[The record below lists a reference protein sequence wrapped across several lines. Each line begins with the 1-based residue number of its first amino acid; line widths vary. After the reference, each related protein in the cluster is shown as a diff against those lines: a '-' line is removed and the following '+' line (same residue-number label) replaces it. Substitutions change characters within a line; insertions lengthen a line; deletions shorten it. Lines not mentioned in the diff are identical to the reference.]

1 MLEKQYFATHFE
13 VRVKHLKRRK
23 KKVTKSFTWLVRK
36 KSTAGAEV
44 LRVGRA
50 WFI

>member
-23 KKVTKSFTWLVRK
+23 KRVRPAQWENTV
-36 KSTAGAEV
+36 SWAL
-44 LRVGRA
+44 LRPP
-50 WFI
+50 